1 MPHIHW
7 VGTGLSAIPG
17 IKQLIK
23 NGHNITIW
31 NRTVEK
37 AKLSL
42 KDLNPEIL
50 EFSIEALTLS
60 LEANDI
66 LISMLPGD
74 WHVPLA
80 KICLQKRANFVSSS
94 YIAPEM
100 LQLNTDFKNANLACI
115 NEVGLDPGIDHSMAH
130 FLVNDLKK
138 SVRNKDISI
147 DFISYCGGVP
157 KIPNPFRYKFS
168 WSPAG
173 VLKALKSP
181 SKSIKNGEVWNV
193 DRPWDAI
200 TRYTAP
206 LPEPEEFEVYP
217 NRDSL
222 PFIKQYHFDPDWQ
235 INQFVRGTLR
245 LDGWAKAWSNVF
257 AEIESLS
264 FPDGDTRLQE
274 MSDEFWAANA
284 YEENEPDRVIL
295 CVSLSAESN
304 SQKLYHKSYV
314 LDAWGNHES
323 SAMARLVSIPVATA
337 VEAIKNGD
345 IKSGVTSAPDT
356 PDLVERWM
364 KMVNS
369 LSQHLEIID
378 HLQQN

>member
-1 MPHIHW
+1 MSHIHW

-17 IKQLIK
+17 IKRLIE
-23 NGHNITIW
+23 NGHKITVW
-31 NRTVEK
+31 NRTIEK
-37 AKLSL
+37 AQSSL
-42 KDLNPEIL
+42 KGLSPEIQK
-50 EFSIEALTLS
+50 FSIEALNSNLNK
-60 LEANDI
+60 NDI

-80 KICLQKRANFVSSS
+80 KICLQKQAHFVSSS
-94 YIAPEM
+94 YISPEM
-100 LQLNTDFKNANLACI
+100 LVLNSDFKAANIACV

-130 FLVNDLKK
+130 FLVNDLKNSLPK
-138 SVRNKDISI
+138 NDVSV

-181 SKSIKNGEVWNV
+181 SKSIKNGEIWVV
-193 DRPWDAI
+193 ERPWDAI

-222 PFIKQYHFDPDWQ
+222 PFLKQYHFNPDWHV
-235 INQFVRGTLR
+235 NQFVRGTLR
-245 LDGWAKAWSNVF
+245 LDGWSKAWSNVF
-257 AEIESLS
+257 KEIENLT
-264 FPDGDTRLQE
+264 FPEGDTRLQE
-274 MSDEFWAANA
+274 MSNEFWAKNA

-295 CVSLSAESN
+295 CVSLSAKSN
-304 SQKLYHKSYV
+304 SETLYHKSYV
-314 LDAWGNHES
+314 LDAWGTQES

-337 VEAIKNGD
+337 VEAIKNGE
-345 IKSGVTSAPDT
+345 IKPGVTSAPDS
-356 PDLVERWM
+356 PDLVDRWM
-364 KMVNS
+364 VMVES
-369 LSQHLEIID
+369 LSQHLEIVD
-378 HLQQN
+378 HLQ

>member
-1 MPHIHW
+1 MSHIHW

-17 IKQLIK
+17 IKRLIE
-23 NGHNITIW
+23 NGHKITVW
-31 NRTVEK
+31 NRTIEK
-37 AKLSL
+37 AQSSL
-42 KDLNPEIL
+42 KGLNPEIQK
-50 EFSIEALTLS
+50 FSIEALNSNLNK
-60 LEANDI
+60 NDI

-80 KICLQKRANFVSSS
+80 KICLQKQAHFVSSS
-94 YIAPEM
+94 YISPEM
-100 LQLNTDFKNANLACI
+100 LVLNSDFKAANLACV

-130 FLVNDLKK
+130 FLVNDLKNSLPK
-138 SVRNKDISI
+138 NDVSV

-181 SKSIKNGEVWNV
+181 SKSIKNGEIWVV
-193 DRPWDAI
+193 ERPWDAI

-222 PFIKQYHFDPDWQ
+222 PFLKQYHFNPDWHV
-235 INQFVRGTLR
+235 NQFVRGTLR
-245 LDGWAKAWSNVF
+245 LDGWSKAWSNVF
-257 AEIESLS
+257 SEIENLT
-264 FPDGDTRLQE
+264 FPEGDTRLQE
-274 MSDEFWAANA
+274 MSNEFWAENA

-295 CVSLSAESN
+295 CVSLSAKSN
-304 SQKLYHKSYV
+304 SETLYHKSYV
-314 LDAWGNHES
+314 LDAWGTQES

-337 VEAIKNGD
+337 VEAIKNGE
-345 IKSGVTSAPDT
+345 IKPGVTSAPDS
-356 PDLVERWM
+356 PDLVDRWM
-364 KMVNS
+364 AMVES
-369 LSQHLEIID
+369 LSQHLEIVD
-378 HLQQN
+378 HLQ

>member
-1 MPHIHW
+1 MSHIHW

-17 IKQLIK
+17 IKRLIE
-23 NGHNITIW
+23 NGHKITVW
-31 NRTVEK
+31 NRTIEK
-37 AKLSL
+37 AQSSL
-42 KDLNPEIL
+42 KGLNPEIQK
-50 EFSIEALTLS
+50 FSIEALNSNLNK
-60 LEANDI
+60 NDI

-80 KICLQKRANFVSSS
+80 KICLQKQAHFVSSS
-94 YIAPEM
+94 YISPEM
-100 LQLNTDFKNANLACI
+100 LALNSDFKDANLACV

-130 FLVNDLKK
+130 FLVNDLKNSLPK
-138 SVRNKDISI
+138 NDVSV

-181 SKSIKNGEVWNV
+181 SKSIKNGEIWDVE
-193 DRPWDAI
+193 RPWDAI

-222 PFIKQYHFDPDWQ
+222 PFLKQYHFNPDWHV
-235 INQFVRGTLR
+235 NQFVRGTLR
-245 LDGWAKAWSNVF
+245 LDGWSKAWSNVF
-257 AEIESLS
+257 SEIENLT
-264 FPDGDTRLQE
+264 FPEGDTRLQE
-274 MSDEFWAANA
+274 MSNEFWAENA

-295 CVSLSAESN
+295 CVSLSAKSN
-304 SQKLYHKSYV
+304 SETLYHKSYV
-314 LDAWGNHES
+314 LDAWGTQES

-337 VEAIKNGD
+337 VEAIKNGE
-345 IKSGVTSAPDT
+345 IKPGVTSAPDS
-356 PDLVERWM
+356 PDLVDRWM
-364 KMVNS
+364 AMVES
-369 LSQHLEIID
+369 LSQHLEIVD
-378 HLQQN
+378 HLQ

>member
-1 MPHIHW
+1 MSHIHW

-17 IKQLIK
+17 IKRLIE
-23 NGHNITIW
+23 NGHKITVW
-31 NRTVEK
+31 NRTIEK
-37 AKLSL
+37 AQSSL
-42 KDLNPEIL
+42 KGLNPEIQK
-50 EFSIEALTLS
+50 FSIEALNSNLNK
-60 LEANDI
+60 NDI

-80 KICLQKRANFVSSS
+80 KICLQKQAHFVSSS
-94 YIAPEM
+94 YISPEM
-100 LQLNTDFKNANLACI
+100 LVLNSDFKAANLACV

-130 FLVNDLKK
+130 FLVNDLKNSLPK
-138 SVRNKDISI
+138 NDVSV

-181 SKSIKNGEVWNV
+181 SKSIKNGEIWDVE
-193 DRPWDAI
+193 RPWDAI

-222 PFIKQYHFDPDWQ
+222 PFLKQYHFNPDWHV
-235 INQFVRGTLR
+235 NQFVRGTLR
-245 LDGWAKAWSNVF
+245 LDGWSKAWSNVF
-257 AEIESLS
+257 NEIENLT
-264 FPDGDTRLQE
+264 FPEGDTRLQE
-274 MSDEFWAANA
+274 MSNEFWAENA

-295 CVSLSAESN
+295 CVSLSAKSN
-304 SQKLYHKSYV
+304 SETLYHKSYV
-314 LDAWGNHES
+314 LDAWGTQES

-337 VEAIKNGD
+337 VEAIKNGE
-345 IKSGVTSAPDT
+345 IKPGVTSAPDS
-356 PDLVERWM
+356 PDLVDRWM
-364 KMVNS
+364 VMVES
-369 LSQHLEIID
+369 LSQHLEIVD
-378 HLQQN
+378 HLQ

>member
-1 MPHIHW
+1 MSHIHW

-17 IKQLIK
+17 IKRLIA
-23 NGHNITIW
+23 NGHKITVW
-31 NRTVEK
+31 NRTIEK
-37 AKLSL
+37 AQSSL
-42 KDLNPEIL
+42 KGLSPEIQK
-50 EFSIEALTLS
+50 FSIEALNSNLNK
-60 LEANDI
+60 NDI

-80 KICLQKRANFVSSS
+80 KICLQKQAHFVSSS
-94 YIAPEM
+94 YISPEM
-100 LQLNTDFKNANLACI
+100 LALNSDFKDANLACV

-130 FLVNDLKK
+130 FLVNDLKNSLPK
-138 SVRNKDISI
+138 NDVSV

-181 SKSIKNGEVWNV
+181 SKSIKNGEIWDVE
-193 DRPWDAI
+193 RPWDAI

-222 PFIKQYHFDPDWQ
+222 PFLKQYHFNPDWHV
-235 INQFVRGTLR
+235 NQFVRGTLR
-245 LDGWAKAWSNVF
+245 LDGWSKAWSNVF
-257 AEIESLS
+257 SEIENLT
-264 FPDGDTRLQE
+264 FPEGDTRLQE
-274 MSDEFWAANA
+274 MSNEFWAENA

-295 CVSLSAESN
+295 CVSLSAKSN
-304 SQKLYHKSYV
+304 SETLYHKSYV
-314 LDAWGNHES
+314 LDAWGTQES

-337 VEAIKNGD
+337 VEAIKNGE
-345 IKSGVTSAPDT
+345 IKPGVTSAPDS
-356 PDLVERWM
+356 PDLVDRWM
-364 KMVNS
+364 VMVES
-369 LSQHLEIID
+369 LSQHLEIVD
-378 HLQQN
+378 HLQ

>member
-1 MPHIHW
+1 MSHIHW

-17 IKQLIK
+17 IKRLIE
-23 NGHNITIW
+23 NGHKITVW
-31 NRTVEK
+31 NRTIEK
-37 AKLSL
+37 AQSSL
-42 KDLNPEIL
+42 KGLNPEIQK
-50 EFSIEALTLS
+50 FSIEALNSNLNK
-60 LEANDI
+60 NDI

-80 KICLQKRANFVSSS
+80 KICLQKQAHFVSSS
-94 YIAPEM
+94 YISPEM
-100 LQLNTDFKNANLACI
+100 LVLNSDFKAANLACV

-130 FLVNDLKK
+130 FLVNDLKNSLPK
-138 SVRNKDISI
+138 NDVSV

-181 SKSIKNGEVWNV
+181 SKSIKNGEIWDVE
-193 DRPWDAI
+193 RPWDAI

-222 PFIKQYHFDPDWQ
+222 PFLKQYHFNPDWHV
-235 INQFVRGTLR
+235 NQFVRGTLR
-245 LDGWAKAWSNVF
+245 LDGWSKAWSNVF
-257 AEIESLS
+257 SEIENLT
-264 FPDGDTRLQE
+264 FPEGDTRLQE
-274 MSDEFWAANA
+274 MSNEFWAENA

-295 CVSLSAESN
+295 CVSLSAKSN
-304 SQKLYHKSYV
+304 SETLYHKSYV
-314 LDAWGNHES
+314 LDAWGTQES

-337 VEAIKNGD
+337 VEAIKNGE
-345 IKSGVTSAPDT
+345 IKPGVTSAPDS
-356 PDLVERWM
+356 PDLVDRWM
-364 KMVNS
+364 VMVES
-369 LSQHLEIID
+369 LSQHLEIVD
-378 HLQQN
+378 HLQ

>member
-1 MPHIHW
+1 MSHIHW

-17 IKQLIK
+17 IKRLIE
-23 NGHNITIW
+23 NGHKITVW
-31 NRTVEK
+31 NRTIEK
-37 AKLSL
+37 AQSSL
-42 KDLNPEIL
+42 KGLSPEIQK
-50 EFSIEALTLS
+50 FSIEALNSNLNK
-60 LEANDI
+60 NDI

-80 KICLQKRANFVSSS
+80 KICLQKQAHFVSSS
-94 YIAPEM
+94 YISPEM
-100 LQLNTDFKNANLACI
+100 LVLNSDFKAANIACV

-130 FLVNDLKK
+130 FLVNDLKNSLPK
-138 SVRNKDISI
+138 NDVSV

-181 SKSIKNGEVWNV
+181 SKSIKNGEIWDVE
-193 DRPWDAI
+193 RPWDAI

-222 PFIKQYHFDPDWQ
+222 PFLKQYHFNPDWHV
-235 INQFVRGTLR
+235 NQFVRGTLR
-245 LDGWAKAWSNVF
+245 LDGWSKAWSNVF
-257 AEIESLS
+257 KEIENLT
-264 FPDGDTRLQE
+264 FPEGDTRLQE
-274 MSDEFWAANA
+274 MSNEFWAKNA

-295 CVSLSAESN
+295 CVSLSAKSN
-304 SQKLYHKSYV
+304 SETLYHKSYV
-314 LDAWGNHES
+314 LDAWGTQES

-337 VEAIKNGD
+337 VEAIKNGE
-345 IKSGVTSAPDT
+345 IKPGVTSAPDS
-356 PDLVERWM
+356 PDLVDRWM
-364 KMVNS
+364 VMVES
-369 LSQHLEIID
+369 LSQHLEIVD
-378 HLQQN
+378 HLQ

>member
-1 MPHIHW
+1 MSHIHW

-17 IKQLIK
+17 IKRLIE
-23 NGHNITIW
+23 NGHKITVW
-31 NRTVEK
+31 NRTIEK
-37 AKLSL
+37 AQSSL
-42 KDLNPEIL
+42 KGLSPEIQK
-50 EFSIEALTLS
+50 FSIEALNSNLNK
-60 LEANDI
+60 NDI

-74 WHVPLA
+74 WHVHLA
-80 KICLQKRANFVSSS
+80 KICLQNQAHFVSSS
-94 YIAPEM
+94 YISPEM
-100 LQLNTDFKNANLACI
+100 LALNSDFKAANLACV

-130 FLVNDLKK
+130 FLVNDLKNSLPK
-138 SVRNKDISI
+138 KDVSV

-181 SKSIKNGEVWNV
+181 SKSIKNGEIWDVE
-193 DRPWDAI
+193 RPWDAI

-222 PFIKQYHFDPDWQ
+222 PFIKQYHFNPDWH

-245 LDGWAKAWSNVF
+245 LDGWSKAWSSVF
-257 AEIESLS
+257 NEIENLT
-264 FPDGDTRLQE
+264 FPEGDARLQE
-274 MSDEFWAANA
+274 MSNEFWVKNA

-295 CVSLSAESN
+295 CVSLSAKSN
-304 SQKLYHKSYV
+304 SETLYHKSYV
-314 LDAWGNHES
+314 LDAWGTQES

-337 VEAIKNGD
+337 VEAIKNGE
-345 IKSGVTSAPDT
+345 IKSGVTSAPDS
-356 PDLVERWM
+356 PHLVDRWM
-364 KMVNS
+364 TMVES
-369 LSQHLEIID
+369 LSQHLEIVD
-378 HLQQN
+378 HLK

>member
-1 MPHIHW
+1 MSHIHW

-17 IKQLIK
+17 IKRLIE
-23 NGHNITIW
+23 NGHKITVW
-31 NRTVEK
+31 NRTIEK
-37 AKLSL
+37 AQSSL
-42 KDLNPEIL
+42 KGLSPEIQK
-50 EFSIEALTLS
+50 FSIEALNSNLNK
-60 LEANDI
+60 NDI

-80 KICLQKRANFVSSS
+80 KICLQKQAHFVSSS
-94 YIAPEM
+94 YISPEM
-100 LQLNTDFKNANLACI
+100 LVLNSDFKAANLACV

-130 FLVNDLKK
+130 FLVNDLKNSLPK
-138 SVRNKDISI
+138 NDVSV

-181 SKSIKNGEVWNV
+181 SKSIKNGEIWDVE
-193 DRPWDAI
+193 RPWDAI

-222 PFIKQYHFDPDWQ
+222 PFLKQYHFNPDWHV
-235 INQFVRGTLR
+235 NQFVRGTLR
-245 LDGWAKAWSNVF
+245 LDGWSKAWSNVF
-257 AEIESLS
+257 NEIENLT
-264 FPDGDTRLQE
+264 FPEGDTRLQE
-274 MSDEFWAANA
+274 MSNEFWAENA

-295 CVSLSAESN
+295 CVSLSAKSN
-304 SQKLYHKSYV
+304 SETLYHKSYV
-314 LDAWGNHES
+314 LDAWGTQES

-337 VEAIKNGD
+337 VEAIKNGE
-345 IKSGVTSAPDT
+345 IKPGVTSAPDS
-356 PDLVERWM
+356 PDLVDRWM
-364 KMVNS
+364 AMVES
-369 LSQHLEIID
+369 LSQHLEIVD
-378 HLQQN
+378 HLQ

>member
-1 MPHIHW
+1 MSHIHW

-17 IKQLIK
+17 IKRLIE
-23 NGHNITIW
+23 NGHKITVW
-31 NRTVEK
+31 NRTIKK
-37 AKLSL
+37 AQSSL
-42 KDLNPEIL
+42 KGLSPEIQK
-50 EFSIEALTLS
+50 FSIEALNSNLNK
-60 LEANDI
+60 NDI

-80 KICLQKRANFVSSS
+80 KICLQKQAHFVSSS
-94 YIAPEM
+94 YISPEM
-100 LQLNTDFKNANLACI
+100 LVLNSDFKAANLACV

-130 FLVNDLKK
+130 FLVNDLKNSLPK
-138 SVRNKDISI
+138 NDVSV

-181 SKSIKNGEVWNV
+181 SKSIKNGEIWDVE
-193 DRPWDAI
+193 RPWDAI

-222 PFIKQYHFDPDWQ
+222 PFLKQYHFNPDWHV
-235 INQFVRGTLR
+235 NQFVRGTLR
-245 LDGWAKAWSNVF
+245 LDGWSKAWSNVF
-257 AEIESLS
+257 NEIENLT
-264 FPDGDTRLQE
+264 FPEGDTRLQE
-274 MSDEFWAANA
+274 MSNEFWAENA

-295 CVSLSAESN
+295 CVSLSAKSN
-304 SQKLYHKSYV
+304 SETLYHKSYV
-314 LDAWGNHES
+314 LDAWGTQES

-337 VEAIKNGD
+337 VEAIKNGE
-345 IKSGVTSAPDT
+345 IKPGVTSAPDS
-356 PDLVERWM
+356 PDLVDRWM
-364 KMVNS
+364 VMVES
-369 LSQHLEIID
+369 LSQHLEIVD
-378 HLQQN
+378 HLQ

>member
-1 MPHIHW
+1 MSHIHW

-17 IKQLIK
+17 IKRLIE
-23 NGHNITIW
+23 NGHKITVW
-31 NRTVEK
+31 NRTIEK
-37 AKLSL
+37 AQSSL
-42 KDLNPEIL
+42 KGLNPEIQK
-50 EFSIEALTLS
+50 FSIEALNSNLNK
-60 LEANDI
+60 NDI

-80 KICLQKRANFVSSS
+80 KICLQKQAHFVSSS
-94 YIAPEM
+94 YISPEM
-100 LQLNTDFKNANLACI
+100 LVLNSDFKAANIACV

-130 FLVNDLKK
+130 FLVNDLKNSLPK
-138 SVRNKDISI
+138 NDVSV

-181 SKSIKNGEVWNV
+181 SKSIKNGEIWDVE
-193 DRPWDAI
+193 RPWDAI

-222 PFIKQYHFDPDWQ
+222 PFLKQYHFNPDWHV
-235 INQFVRGTLR
+235 NQFVRGTLR
-245 LDGWAKAWSNVF
+245 LDGWSKAWSNVF
-257 AEIESLS
+257 NEIENLT
-264 FPDGDTRLQE
+264 FPEGDTRLQE
-274 MSDEFWAANA
+274 MSNEFWAKNA

-295 CVSLSAESN
+295 CVSLSAKSN
-304 SQKLYHKSYV
+304 SETLYHKSYV
-314 LDAWGNHES
+314 LDAWGTQES

-337 VEAIKNGD
+337 VEAIKNGE
-345 IKSGVTSAPDT
+345 IKPGVTSAPDS
-356 PDLVERWM
+356 PDLVDRWM
-364 KMVNS
+364 VMVGS
-369 LSQHLEIID
+369 LSQHLEIVD
-378 HLQQN
+378 HLQ

>member
-1 MPHIHW
+1 MSHIHW

-17 IKQLIK
+17 IKRLIE
-23 NGHNITIW
+23 NGHKITVW
-31 NRTVEK
+31 NRTIEK
-37 AKLSL
+37 AQSSL
-42 KDLNPEIL
+42 KGLNPEIQK
-50 EFSIEALTLS
+50 FSIEALNSNLNK
-60 LEANDI
+60 NDI

-80 KICLQKRANFVSSS
+80 KICLQKQAHFVSSS
-94 YIAPEM
+94 YISPEM
-100 LQLNTDFKNANLACI
+100 LVLNSDFKAANLACV

-130 FLVNDLKK
+130 FLVNDLKNSLPK
-138 SVRNKDISI
+138 NDVSV

-181 SKSIKNGEVWNV
+181 SKSIKNGEIWVV
-193 DRPWDAI
+193 ERPWDAI

-222 PFIKQYHFDPDWQ
+222 PFLKQYHFNPDWHV
-235 INQFVRGTLR
+235 NQFVRGTLR
-245 LDGWAKAWSNVF
+245 LDGWSKAWSNVF
-257 AEIESLS
+257 NEIENLT
-264 FPDGDTRLQE
+264 FPEGDTRLQE
-274 MSDEFWAANA
+274 MSNEFWAENA

-295 CVSLSAESN
+295 CVSLSAKSN
-304 SQKLYHKSYV
+304 SETLYHKSYV
-314 LDAWGNHES
+314 LDAWGTQES

-337 VEAIKNGD
+337 VEAIKNGE
-345 IKSGVTSAPDT
+345 IKPGVTSAPDS
-356 PDLVERWM
+356 PDLVDRWM
-364 KMVNS
+364 VMVES
-369 LSQHLEIID
+369 LSQHLEIVD
-378 HLQQN
+378 HLQ

>member
-1 MPHIHW
+1 MSHIHW

-17 IKQLIK
+17 IKRLIE
-23 NGHNITIW
+23 NGHKITVW
-31 NRTVEK
+31 NRTIEK
-37 AKLSL
+37 AQSSL
-42 KDLNPEIL
+42 KGLSPEIQK
-50 EFSIEALTLS
+50 FSIEALNSNLNK
-60 LEANDI
+60 NDI

-80 KICLQKRANFVSSS
+80 KICLQKQAHFVSSS
-94 YIAPEM
+94 YISPEM
-100 LQLNTDFKNANLACI
+100 LALNSDFKDANLACV

-130 FLVNDLKK
+130 FLVNDLKNSLPK
-138 SVRNKDISI
+138 NDVSV

-181 SKSIKNGEVWNV
+181 SKSIKNGEIWVV
-193 DRPWDAI
+193 ERPWDAI

-222 PFIKQYHFDPDWQ
+222 PFLKQYHFNPDWHV
-235 INQFVRGTLR
+235 NQFVRGTLR
-245 LDGWAKAWSNVF
+245 LDGWSKAWSNVF
-257 AEIESLS
+257 NEIENLT
-264 FPDGDTRLQE
+264 FPEGDTRLQE
-274 MSDEFWAANA
+274 MSNEFWAENA

-295 CVSLSAESN
+295 CVSLSAKSN
-304 SQKLYHKSYV
+304 SETLYHKSYV
-314 LDAWGNHES
+314 LDAWGTQES

-337 VEAIKNGD
+337 VEAIKNGE
-345 IKSGVTSAPDT
+345 IKPGVTSAPDS
-356 PDLVERWM
+356 PDLVDRWM
-364 KMVNS
+364 AMVES
-369 LSQHLEIID
+369 LSQHLEIVD
-378 HLQQN
+378 HLQ

>member
-1 MPHIHW
+1 MSHIHW

-17 IKQLIK
+17 IKRLIE
-23 NGHNITIW
+23 NGHKITVW
-31 NRTVEK
+31 NRTIEK
-37 AKLSL
+37 AQSSL
-42 KDLNPEIL
+42 KGLNPEIQK
-50 EFSIEALTLS
+50 FSIEALNSNLNK
-60 LEANDI
+60 NDI

-80 KICLQKRANFVSSS
+80 KICLQKQAHFVSSS
-94 YIAPEM
+94 YISPEM
-100 LQLNTDFKNANLACI
+100 LVLNSDFKAANIACV

-130 FLVNDLKK
+130 FLVNDLKNSLPK
-138 SVRNKDISI
+138 NDVSV

-181 SKSIKNGEVWNV
+181 SKSIKNGEIWDVE
-193 DRPWDAI
+193 RPWDAI

-222 PFIKQYHFDPDWQ
+222 PFLKQYHFNPDWHV
-235 INQFVRGTLR
+235 NQFVRGTLR
-245 LDGWAKAWSNVF
+245 LDGWSKAWSNVF
-257 AEIESLS
+257 KEIENLT
-264 FPDGDTRLQE
+264 FPEGDTRLQE
-274 MSDEFWAANA
+274 MSNEFWAENA

-295 CVSLSAESN
+295 CVSLSAKSN
-304 SQKLYHKSYV
+304 SETLYHKSYV
-314 LDAWGNHES
+314 LDAWGTQES

-337 VEAIKNGD
+337 VEAIKNGE
-345 IKSGVTSAPDT
+345 IKPGVTSAPDS
-356 PDLVERWM
+356 PDLVDRWM
-364 KMVNS
+364 VMVES
-369 LSQHLEIID
+369 LSQHLEIVD
-378 HLQQN
+378 HLQ

>member
-1 MPHIHW
+1 MSHIHW

-17 IKQLIK
+17 IKRLIA
-23 NGHNITIW
+23 NGHKITVW
-31 NRTVEK
+31 NRTIEK
-37 AKLSL
+37 AQSSL
-42 KDLNPEIL
+42 KGLSPEIQK
-50 EFSIEALTLS
+50 FSIEALNSNLNK
-60 LEANDI
+60 NDI

-80 KICLQKRANFVSSS
+80 KICLQKQAHFVSSS
-94 YIAPEM
+94 YISPEM
-100 LQLNTDFKNANLACI
+100 LVLNSDFKAANLACV

-130 FLVNDLKK
+130 FLVNDLKNSLPK
-138 SVRNKDISI
+138 NDVSV

-181 SKSIKNGEVWNV
+181 SKSIKNGEIWDVE
-193 DRPWDAI
+193 RPWDAI

-222 PFIKQYHFDPDWQ
+222 PFLKQYHFNPDWHV
-235 INQFVRGTLR
+235 NQFVRGTLR
-245 LDGWAKAWSNVF
+245 LDGWSKAWSNVF
-257 AEIESLS
+257 NEIENLT
-264 FPDGDTRLQE
+264 FPEGDTRLQE
-274 MSDEFWAANA
+274 MSNEFWAENA

-295 CVSLSAESN
+295 CVSLSAKSN
-304 SQKLYHKSYV
+304 SETLYHKSYV
-314 LDAWGNHES
+314 LDAWGTQES

-337 VEAIKNGD
+337 VEAIKNGE
-345 IKSGVTSAPDT
+345 IKPGVTSAPDS
-356 PDLVERWM
+356 PDLVDRWM
-364 KMVNS
+364 VMVES
-369 LSQHLEIID
+369 LSQHLEIVD
-378 HLQQN
+378 HLQ

>member
-1 MPHIHW
+1 MSHIHW

-17 IKQLIK
+17 IKRLIE
-23 NGHNITIW
+23 NGHKITVW
-31 NRTVEK
+31 NRTIEK
-37 AKLSL
+37 AQSSL
-42 KDLNPEIL
+42 KGLSPEIQK
-50 EFSIEALTLS
+50 FSIEALNSNLNK
-60 LEANDI
+60 NDI

-80 KICLQKRANFVSSS
+80 KICLQKQAHFVSSS
-94 YIAPEM
+94 YISPEM
-100 LQLNTDFKNANLACI
+100 LVLNSDFKAANLACV

-130 FLVNDLKK
+130 FLVNDLKNSLPK
-138 SVRNKDISI
+138 NDVSV

-181 SKSIKNGEVWNV
+181 SKSIKNGEIWDVE
-193 DRPWDAI
+193 RPWDAI

-222 PFIKQYHFDPDWQ
+222 PFLKQYHFNPDWHV
-235 INQFVRGTLR
+235 NQFVRGTLR
-245 LDGWAKAWSNVF
+245 LDGWSKAWSNVF
-257 AEIESLS
+257 KEIENLT
-264 FPDGDTRLQE
+264 FPEGDTRLQE
-274 MSDEFWAANA
+274 MSNEFWAKNA

-295 CVSLSAESN
+295 CVSLSAKSN
-304 SQKLYHKSYV
+304 SETLYHKSYV
-314 LDAWGNHES
+314 LDAWGTQES

-337 VEAIKNGD
+337 VEAIKNGE
-345 IKSGVTSAPDT
+345 IKPGVTSAPDS
-356 PDLVERWM
+356 PDLVDRWM
-364 KMVNS
+364 VMVES
-369 LSQHLEIID
+369 LSQHLEIVD
-378 HLQQN
+378 HLQ

>member
-1 MPHIHW
+1 MSHIHW

-17 IKQLIK
+17 IKRLIE
-23 NGHNITIW
+23 NGHKITVW
-31 NRTVEK
+31 NRTIEK
-37 AKLSL
+37 ARSSL
-42 KDLNPEIL
+42 KGLNPEIQK
-50 EFSIEALTLS
+50 FSIEGLS
-60 LEANDI
+60 SNLDKNDI

-80 KICLQKRANFVSSS
+80 KICLQKQAHFVSSS
-94 YIAPEM
+94 YISPEM
-100 LQLNTDFKNANLACI
+100 LVLNSNFKAANLACV

-130 FLVNDLKK
+130 FLVNDLKSSLPK
-138 SVRNKDISI
+138 NDISV

-181 SKSIKNGEVWNV
+181 SKSIKNGEIWDVE
-193 DRPWDAI
+193 RPWDAI

-222 PFIKQYHFDPDWQ
+222 PFLKQYHFNPDWHV
-235 INQFVRGTLR
+235 NQFVRGTLR
-245 LDGWAKAWSNVF
+245 LDGWSKAWSNVF
-257 AEIESLS
+257 KEIENLT
-264 FPDGDTRLQE
+264 FPEGDTRLQE
-274 MSDEFWAANA
+274 MSNEFWAKNA

-295 CVSLSAESN
+295 CVSLSAKSN
-304 SQKLYHKSYV
+304 SETLYHKSYV
-314 LDAWGNHES
+314 LDAWGTQES

-337 VEAIKNGD
+337 VEAIKNGE
-345 IKSGVTSAPDT
+345 IKPGVTSAPDS
-356 PDLVERWM
+356 PDLVDRWM
-364 KMVNS
+364 VMVES
-369 LSQHLEIID
+369 LSQHLEIVD
-378 HLQQN
+378 HLQ

>member
-1 MPHIHW
+1 MSHIHW

-17 IKQLIK
+17 IKRLIE
-23 NGHNITIW
+23 NGHKITVW
-31 NRTVEK
+31 NRTIEK
-37 AKLSL
+37 AQSSL
-42 KDLNPEIL
+42 KGLSPEIQK
-50 EFSIEALTLS
+50 FSIEALNSNLNK
-60 LEANDI
+60 NDI

-80 KICLQKRANFVSSS
+80 KICLQKQAHFVSSS
-94 YIAPEM
+94 YISPEM
-100 LQLNTDFKNANLACI
+100 LVLNSDFKAANLACV

-130 FLVNDLKK
+130 FLVNDLKNSLPK
-138 SVRNKDISI
+138 NDVSV

-181 SKSIKNGEVWNV
+181 SKSIKNGEIWVV
-193 DRPWDAI
+193 ERPWDAI

-222 PFIKQYHFDPDWQ
+222 PFLKQYHFNPDWHV
-235 INQFVRGTLR
+235 NQFVRGTLR
-245 LDGWAKAWSNVF
+245 LDGWSKAWSNVF
-257 AEIESLS
+257 NEIENLT
-264 FPDGDTRLQE
+264 FPEGDTRLQE
-274 MSDEFWAANA
+274 MSNEFWAENA

-295 CVSLSAESN
+295 CVSLSAKSN
-304 SQKLYHKSYV
+304 SETLYHKSYV
-314 LDAWGNHES
+314 LDAWGTQES

-337 VEAIKNGD
+337 VEAIKNGE
-345 IKSGVTSAPDT
+345 IKPGVTSAPDS
-356 PDLVERWM
+356 PDLVDRWM
-364 KMVNS
+364 VMVES
-369 LSQHLEIID
+369 LSQHLEIVD
-378 HLQQN
+378 HLQ

>member
-1 MPHIHW
+1 MSHIHW

-17 IKQLIK
+17 IKRLIE
-23 NGHNITIW
+23 NGHKITVW
-31 NRTVEK
+31 NRTIEK
-37 AKLSL
+37 AQSSL
-42 KDLNPEIL
+42 KGLNPEIQK
-50 EFSIEALTLS
+50 FSIEALNSNLNK
-60 LEANDI
+60 NDI

-80 KICLQKRANFVSSS
+80 KICLQKQAHFVSSS
-94 YIAPEM
+94 YISPEM
-100 LQLNTDFKNANLACI
+100 LVLNSDFKAANIACV

-130 FLVNDLKK
+130 FLVNDLKNSLPK
-138 SVRNKDISI
+138 NDVSV

-181 SKSIKNGEVWNV
+181 SKSIKNGEIWDVE
-193 DRPWDAI
+193 RPWDAI

-222 PFIKQYHFDPDWQ
+222 PFLKQYHFNPDWHV
-235 INQFVRGTLR
+235 NQFVRGTLR
-245 LDGWAKAWSNVF
+245 LDGWSKAWSNVF
-257 AEIESLS
+257 SEIENLT
-264 FPDGDTRLQE
+264 FPEGDTRLQE
-274 MSDEFWAANA
+274 MSNEFWAENA

-295 CVSLSAESN
+295 CVSLSAKSN
-304 SQKLYHKSYV
+304 SETLYHKSYV
-314 LDAWGNHES
+314 LDAWGTQES

-337 VEAIKNGD
+337 VEAIKNGE
-345 IKSGVTSAPDT
+345 IKPGVTSAPDS
-356 PDLVERWM
+356 PDLVDRWM
-364 KMVNS
+364 AMVES
-369 LSQHLEIID
+369 LSQHLEIVD
-378 HLQQN
+378 HLK

>member
-1 MPHIHW
+1 MSHIHW

-17 IKQLIK
+17 IKRLIE
-23 NGHNITIW
+23 NGHKITVW
-31 NRTVEK
+31 NRTIEK
-37 AKLSL
+37 AQSSL
-42 KDLNPEIL
+42 KGLSPEIQK
-50 EFSIEALTLS
+50 FSIEALNSNLNK
-60 LEANDI
+60 NDI

-80 KICLQKRANFVSSS
+80 KICLQKQAHFVSSS
-94 YIAPEM
+94 YISPEM
-100 LQLNTDFKNANLACI
+100 LALNSDFKDANLACV

-130 FLVNDLKK
+130 FLVNDLKNSLPK
-138 SVRNKDISI
+138 NDVSV

-181 SKSIKNGEVWNV
+181 SKSIKNGEIWDVE
-193 DRPWDAI
+193 RPWDAI

-222 PFIKQYHFDPDWQ
+222 PFLKQYHFNPDWHV
-235 INQFVRGTLR
+235 NQFVRGTLR
-245 LDGWAKAWSNVF
+245 LDGWSKAWSNVF
-257 AEIESLS
+257 SEIENLT
-264 FPDGDTRLQE
+264 FPEGDTRLQE
-274 MSDEFWAANA
+274 MSNEFWAENA

-295 CVSLSAESN
+295 CVSLSAKSN
-304 SQKLYHKSYV
+304 SETLYHKSYV
-314 LDAWGNHES
+314 LDAWGTQES

-337 VEAIKNGD
+337 VEAIKNGE
-345 IKSGVTSAPDT
+345 IKPGVTSAPDS
-356 PDLVERWM
+356 PDLVDRWM
-364 KMVNS
+364 AMVES
-369 LSQHLEIID
+369 LSQHLEIVD
-378 HLQQN
+378 HLQ